1 MNQEVLA
8 RVAGKD
14 ITQAE
19 FHEFLK
25 GVPAD
30 QRKYLSDPQ
39 FRERCLGQLISMR
52 LYEKLGEELK
62 LEETEV
68 FKKSLE
74 LAKAEILAQM
84 AMQETVKDADVSD
97 EEIENYYKENTDK
110 FLKSGTVHA
119 KHILTETE
127 EKCKEILEQIEKNEK
142 TFEEAAKEFSTC
154 PSGAKGGDLGSFGKG
169 QMVPEFEKA
178 AFEAEIGKIVGPV
191 KTQFGYHLIK
201 VEDKTGDAAAPF
213 DEAKNTIRQGLIM
226 RKQSEMYEQKLS
238 ELKEKYL
245 ES

>member
-84 AMQETVKDADVSD
+84 AMQATSSSFWPAISPWPVS
-97 EEIENYYKENTDK
+97 
-110 FLKSGTVHA
+110 
-119 KHILTETE
+119 
-127 EKCKEILEQIEKNEK
+127 
-142 TFEEAAKEFSTC
+142 
-154 PSGAKGGDLGSFGKG
+154 
-169 QMVPEFEKA
+169 
-178 AFEAEIGKIVGPV
+178 
-191 KTQFGYHLIK
+191 
-201 VEDKTGDAAAPF
+201 AAPS
-213 DEAKNTIRQGLIM
+213 ASR
-226 RKQSEMYEQKLS
+226 SA
-238 ELKEKYL
+238 
-245 ES
+245 

>member
-1 MNQEVLA
+1 M
-8 RVAGKD
+8 
-14 ITQAE
+14 
-19 FHEFLK
+19 
-25 GVPAD
+25 
-30 QRKYLSDPQ
+30 
-39 FRERCLGQLISMR
+39 
-52 LYEKLGEELK
+52 K